1 MKIFLSFLI
10 ILDIAIVS
18 WICYKLLTVVRK
30 TRGFQLI
37 VGIAAIFLLTAVTG
51 EDMLKLTTLN
61 FLLENTVQVGLIA
74 VIVLLQP
81 EIRAAISK
89 IGNRTIS
96 SFFSEIKTDEAQAK
110 IIASKIKEA
119 CLSLSEMGHGALI
132 AIERNI
138 SVEDVTKGGTV
149 INSDISPELL
159 VNIFIPNTPL
169 HDGAVVI
176 SGHTIKKAAAVL
188 PLCQDEG
195 IAKELGT
202 RHRAG
207 VGLSELTDAFVIIV
221 SEETSK
227 ISVAFDGTLTRNL
240 TESALDAVLIKALS
254 RDEEINVKIRK
265 FLRRTKNEAKS

>member
-1 MKIFLSFLI
+1 MKIILSALI

-18 WICYKLLTVVRK
+18 WMCYKLLTVVRK

-37 VGIAAIFLLTAVTG
+37 VGIAAIFLLTVLTG

-89 IGNRTIS
+89 IGNKTIS
-96 SFFSEIKTDEAQAK
+96 SFFSEIKTEEAQAK

-119 CLSLSEMGHGALI
+119 CLSLSEMGHGALMV
-132 AIERNI
+132 IERDI
-138 SVEDVTKGGTV
+138 ALEDVAKGGTV
-149 INSDISPELL
+149 INADVSSELL
-159 VNIFIPNTPL
+159 VNMFIPNTPL
-169 HDGAVVI
+169 HDGAVII
-176 SGHTIKKAAAVL
+176 SGNTIKKAAAVL
-188 PLCQDEG
+188 PICQDES

-207 VGLSELTDAFVIIV
+207 VGLSELTDAFIIIV

-240 TESALDAVLIKALS
+240 SESALDAVLIKALMK
-254 RDEEINVKIRK
+254 DEEINLKIRK
-265 FLRRTKNEAKS
+265 FLRRTKNENKA